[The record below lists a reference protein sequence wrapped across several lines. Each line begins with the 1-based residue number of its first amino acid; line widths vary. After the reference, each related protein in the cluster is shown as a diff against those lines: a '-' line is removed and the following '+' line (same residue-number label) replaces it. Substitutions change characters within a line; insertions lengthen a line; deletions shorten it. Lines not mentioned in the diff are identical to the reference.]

1 MKKISLFVAAY
12 FVITMAW
19 AYAWHVIFFAER
31 YASWGAIT
39 REEPL
44 IMLGITTVIIQ
55 GIVIGYLYPFFYQGG
70 QPIKQG
76 VTFSLIIGL
85 MIWTVM
91 GFGTA
96 AKFAIDP
103 IATFLIYHT
112 IFQLIQF
119 VLTRAALGWIYKP

>member
-1 MKKISLFVAAY
+1 
-12 FVITMAW
+12 
-19 AYAWHVIFFAER
+19 
-31 YASWGAIT
+31 
-39 REEPL
+39 
-44 IMLGITTVIIQ
+44 MLGIITVIIQ

-76 VTFSLIIGL
+76 ITFSLIIGL

-91 GFGTA
+91 GFCTA

-119 VLTRAALGWIYKP
+119 VLTGAALGWIYKP